1 MRLKIPSLVLA
12 LLLVPCLAIAQS
24 QGTVRGTVTD
34 GQSGETIP
42 GVNVAL
48 IGTGQG
54 AATNPQGQFR
64 ITGVE
69 PGTYTLRAS
78 FVGYQ
83 QREREINVEAGET
96 TVANIQMSP
105 ADVELDEVV
114 VTGYRTQRR
123 EDVSGSISNV
133 SSDDLENIP
142 AQNAESLL
150 QGRAAGVQ
158 ISSTSGN
165 PGSGF
170 EVNIRGEGSINAGN
184 RPLYIV
190 DGVQVS
196 FEQGAALN
204 DRSPLNAISPGDIES
219 IEVLK
224 DAAASA
230 IYGAQASNGVVLI
243 TTKSGRSGDTRVSL
257 NFEGGVRTPNVNYNV
272 LNTEEWVDLNIDA
285 LGEPAF
291 RAAILPTYGY
301 ASDTPLGELRD
312 FGWKDFV
319 TRTGAHR
326 KVGFTANGG
335 SESTQFYLSGNWN
348 STEAGLRAVSYESY
362 NFRANLSQ
370 ELTSDLDVDVKV
382 ALSSQ
387 DQPGVCQDGFFV
399 NCPWSGIQ
407 FEPPISFPFLENGDY
422 NPNTSFGLNNN
433 QAVVLNEEER
443 STKATQIIGNI
454 SPTYNITSW
463 LQLNGSLGLDWQRLR
478 EQDYEPPIADPGAGG
493 STRTL
498 NNTITN
504 LTTNV
509 TLNANRTFGEVHNV
523 NMLVGSEYRREFE
536 QEDDFSVQGFNN
548 PLLSAPDAASQIGFF
563 SGFNTEYRLL
573 SGFGSV
579 NYNYDDRYVVRL
591 TGRYDGTS
599 RFGSDRQFGF
609 FPSGSLAWRIHQE
622 EFFTADFVDELKAR
636 VSYGITGNSSIGN
649 FASRGLYS
657 VAGSY
662 RGQVG
667 FRPNQIANPRL
678 TWEENRE
685 VNAGIDWALW
695 ESRVT
700 GSLDLYRSNTDQL
713 LLGRPL
719 PRTSGFAEINENV
732 GSVRN
737 QGVELS
743 LETVNVQ
750 TEDFR
755 WSTRVNLAINQNEVL
770 ELNEGQESIDSGG
783 SLPVAVGQSQEAWKV
798 PLWAGVNPADGR
810 PMFYD
815 EDGNITYRPTE
826 ADDVFFDGGEEDVEG
841 GFGTQLG
848 YKGLSLDAFFQF
860 SYGAH
865 SLPNTERAFLS
876 NQGAFSAGHELL
888 TDRWREPGDVT
899 DVARA
904 VPNGN
909 FPNADNFSTIS
920 SYWLYDSSYLRLK
933 SLRLSY
939 SLPSSVTEAIQL
951 RGAQVYVGGYN
962 LLTWT
967 SYIGLDPEVAG
978 GFTESSYPTER
989 QFNVG
994 VQIDL

>member
-1 MRLKIPSLVLA
+1 
-12 LLLVPCLAIAQS
+12 
-24 QGTVRGTVTD
+24 
-34 GQSGETIP
+34 
-42 GVNVAL
+42 
-48 IGTGQG
+48 
-54 AATNPQGQFR
+54 
-64 ITGVE
+64 
-69 PGTYTLRAS
+69 
-78 FVGYQ
+78 
-83 QREREINVEAGET
+83 
-96 TVANIQMSP
+96 
-105 ADVELDEVV
+105 
-114 VTGYRTQRR
+114 
-123 EDVSGSISNV
+123 
-133 SSDDLENIP
+133 
-142 AQNAESLL
+142 
-150 QGRAAGVQ
+150 
-158 ISSTSGN
+158 
-165 PGSGF
+165 
-170 EVNIRGEGSINAGN
+170 
-184 RPLYIV
+184 
-190 DGVQVS
+190 
-196 FEQGAALN
+196 
-204 DRSPLNAISPGDIES
+204 
-219 IEVLK
+219 
-224 DAAASA
+224 
-230 IYGAQASNGVVLI
+230 
-243 TTKSGRSGDTRVSL
+243 
-257 NFEGGVRTPNVNYNV
+257 
-272 LNTEEWVDLNIDA
+272 
-285 LGEPAF
+285 
-291 RAAILPTYGY
+291 
-301 ASDTPLGELRD
+301 
-312 FGWKDFV
+312 
-319 TRTGAHR
+319 
-326 KVGFTANGG
+326 
-335 SESTQFYLSGNWN
+335 
-348 STEAGLRAVSYESY
+348 
-362 NFRANLSQ
+362 
-370 ELTSDLDVDVKV
+370 
-382 ALSSQ
+382 
-387 DQPGVCQDGFFV
+387 
-399 NCPWSGIQ
+399 
-407 FEPPISFPFLENGDY
+407 
-422 NPNTSFGLNNN
+422 
-433 QAVVLNEEER
+433 
-443 STKATQIIGNI
+443 
-454 SPTYNITSW
+454 
-463 LQLNGSLGLDWQRLR
+463 
-478 EQDYEPPIADPGAGG
+478 
-493 STRTL
+493 
-498 NNTITN
+498 
-504 LTTNV
+504 
-509 TLNANRTFGEVHNV
+509 
-523 NMLVGSEYRREFE
+523 MLVGSEYRREFE

>member
-1 MRLKIPSLVLA
+1 M
-12 LLLVPCLAIAQS
+12 
-24 QGTVRGTVTD
+24 
-34 GQSGETIP
+34 
-42 GVNVAL
+42 
-48 IGTGQG
+48 
-54 AATNPQGQFR
+54 
-64 ITGVE
+64 
-69 PGTYTLRAS
+69 
-78 FVGYQ
+78 
-83 QREREINVEAGET
+83 
-96 TVANIQMSP
+96 
-105 ADVELDEVV
+105 
-114 VTGYRTQRR
+114 
-123 EDVSGSISNV
+123 
-133 SSDDLENIP
+133 
-142 AQNAESLL
+142 
-150 QGRAAGVQ
+150 
-158 ISSTSGN
+158 
-165 PGSGF
+165 
-170 EVNIRGEGSINAGN
+170 
-184 RPLYIV
+184 
-190 DGVQVS
+190 
-196 FEQGAALN
+196 
-204 DRSPLNAISPGDIES
+204 
-219 IEVLK
+219 
-224 DAAASA
+224 
-230 IYGAQASNGVVLI
+230 VLI

-272 LNTEEWVDLNIDA
+272 LNTDEWVDLNIDA
-285 LGEPAF
+285 LGESAF
-291 RAAILPTYGY
+291 RSAILPTYGY
-301 ASDTPLGELRD
+301 DSSTPLGELRD
-312 FGWKDFV
+312 FDWEDYV

-335 SESTQFYLSGNWN
+335 SENTQFYLSGNWS
-348 STEAGLRAVSYESY
+348 STEAGLRAVSYENY
-362 NFRANLSQ
+362 NFRANLTQ

-493 STRTL
+493 STYTL

-504 LTTNV
+504 LTTNL
-509 TLNANRTFGEVHNV
+509 TLNANRTFADVHNLNV
-523 NMLVGSEYRREFE
+523 LVGSEYRREFE
-536 QEDDFSVQGFNN
+536 AEEDFSVQGFNN
-548 PLLSAPDAASQIGFF
+548 PLLKVPDAGSQIGFF

-573 SGFGSV
+573 SGFSSMT
-579 NYNYDDRYVVRL
+579 YNYDDRYVVRL

-636 VSYGITGNSSIGN
+636 ISYGITGNSAIGN

-667 FRPNQIANPRL
+667 FRPNQIANPQL

-685 VNAGIDWALW
+685 VNFGLDWSFW
-695 ESRVT
+695 ESRLT
-700 GSLDLYRSNTDQL
+700 GTLDLYRSNTNQL

-737 QGVELS
+737 QGIEFS

-770 ELNEGQESIDSGG
+770 ELNEGQEALDSGG
-783 SLPVAVGQSQEAWKV
+783 ALPVAVGQSQEAWKV

-841 GFGTQLG
+841 GFGTVLG

-876 NQGAFSAGHELL
+876 NQGAFSAGLGML

-909 FPNADNFSTIS
+909 FPNADDFNTIS